1 MEPFFVLCFCNPTTS
16 DIGIRGGH
24 ALTLCHQGLC
34 QMLLA
39 VIAATYLYFNK
50 VQCGA
55 IVLVRGSKNPGT
67 QKASPW
73 SLLSHMCLN
82 VIGGKSAVTTEL

>member
-1 MEPFFVLCFCNPTTS
+1 MFLQPTTS
-16 DIGIRGGH
+16 DIGIRGEYVH
-24 ALTLCHQGLC
+24 TLCHQGSC

-55 IVLVRGSKNPGT
+55 VVLVRGSKNPST
-67 QKASPW
+67 QKTVPW
-73 SLLSHMCLN
+73 NSLGHMCLN